1 MVTVNSAV
9 YHDRKMLK
17 WLPFQSLPEQGK
29 SLRALREK
37 RLRRPKPTLS
47 EDRLEMIQRALE
59 TALENGHPLRLVVHE
74 SGMEKTVEGPVHHV
88 DFTARRLRV
97 GETWVD
103 ADDVIDAI

>member
-1 MVTVNSAV
+1 MVTVSSAV

-47 EDRLEMIQRALE
+47 EDRLEMLQRALE
-59 TALENGHPLRLVVHE
+59 SALANEHPLRLTVHE
-74 SGMEKTVEGPVHHV
+74 AGAEKTIEGLVTDV
-88 DFTARRLRV
+88 DFTTRRLCIDT
-97 GETWVD
+97 TWINASD
-103 ADDVIDAI
+103 IIDTF